1 MFGFFKRKPGTLT
14 LMARAIDEAR
24 EHASGA
30 IQGET
35 ALLIDEVF
43 NAVERAVGD
52 HRARVDKALAD
63 GMTPYSLAVLL
74 AHNHCLSELQTGRH
88 MVYRCVTSMKG
99 AGYLTIFNWLSNRMA
114 EIGNHTTSEASS
126 EQSEVRAML
135 REIG

>member
-14 LMARAIDEAR
+14 LMAQAIDDAR

-30 IQGET
+30 IQGES
-35 ALLIDEVF
+35 ALFVDDVF
-43 NAVERAVGD
+43 NAVERIIGD
-52 HRARVDKALAD
+52 HRARVDKSLAD

-88 MVYRCVTSMKG
+88 MVYRGVTNMEG
-99 AGYLTIFNWLSNRMA
+99 AGYLAIFSWSSNRMA
-114 EIGNHTTSEASS
+114 EIGNRTADEASS

-135 REIG
+135 REVG